1 MNPWLRE
8 LVTEHLITAGG
19 VNPARAGDVVDS
31 LWRMLQDRHI
41 TMVPSYLSDEMF
53 HAQIKIAPDAD
64 YLAHSRKYA
73 LAVWEYHKMAS
84 SSQTTVDG

>member
-8 LVTEHLITAGG
+8 VVTEHLITTGA

-41 TMVPSYLSDEMF
+41 TMVPNYLSDEMF

-64 YLAHSRKYA
+64 YLSHSREYA
-73 LAVWEYHKMAS
+73 LAVWEYNKAH
-84 SSQTTVDG
+84 SSQTVVDS